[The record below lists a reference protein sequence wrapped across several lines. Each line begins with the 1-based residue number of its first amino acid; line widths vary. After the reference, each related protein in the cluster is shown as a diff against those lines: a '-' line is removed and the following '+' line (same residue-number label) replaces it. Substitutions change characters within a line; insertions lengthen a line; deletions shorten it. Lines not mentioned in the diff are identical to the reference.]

1 MKEKTIKESVSCSGI
16 GLHTG
21 RQIHLTLRP
30 AGKGKGIVFVRTDLG
45 GTAIPADAAHV
56 VPSSLST
63 ILKSGDATVQTVEH
77 LMSAI
82 SALEI
87 DNLVIE
93 LDGPELPALD
103 GSAFPFIAL
112 LQKAGWLEQK
122 KERAF
127 IEILKPMT
135 ISENG
140 KSVTIQPASSFEVKC
155 QISFDHP
162 VISDQVY
169 HYWHSR
175 QAFIG
180 ELASA
185 RTFGFLKDAAALQS
199 KGLALGVSLDNAIV
213 IDDDKVMN
221 EGGLRYP
228 DEFVRHKVLDLIGD
242 FSLLGAPI
250 LGRIEAVC
258 SGHKLHGEMI
268 QAIMKNKKAWRIVTA
283 SCSEKSVPVF
293 QSSLQNLSV
302 TV

>member
-1 MKEKTIKESVSCSGI
+1 MKEKTIQDSISCDGI
-16 GLHTG
+16 GLHSG
-21 RQIHLTLRP
+21 RLIHMSLRP
-30 AGKGKGIVFVRTDLG
+30 AEKGRGIAFVRKDLG
-45 GTAIPADAAHV
+45 GITIPADAAHV
-56 VPSSLST
+56 IPSSLST
-63 ILKSGDATVQTVEH
+63 ILESNGATVQTVEH
-77 LMSAI
+77 LMAAV

-87 DNLVIE
+87 DNLIIE

-112 LQKAGWLEQK
+112 LQKAGLVEQK
-122 KERAF
+122 KSRAF

-140 KSVTIQPASSFEVKC
+140 KSITVRPGSSFEVSC
-155 QISFDHP
+155 QISFNHP
-162 VISDQVY
+162 VISDQAY

-175 QAFIG
+175 QAFIR

-185 RTFGFLKDAAALQS
+185 RTFGFLKDATALQS
-199 KGLALGVSLDNAIV
+199 NGLALGVSLDNAIV
-213 IDDDKVMN
+213 IDDEKVMN

-242 FSLLGAPI
+242 FALLGAPI

-258 SGHKLHGEMI
+258 SGHKLHAEMV
-268 QAIMKNKKAWRIVTA
+268 QEIMKNKKAWRMVTA
-283 SCSEKSVPVF
+283 SAGEETTPVF
-293 QSSLQNLSV
+293 RPRFQALPV